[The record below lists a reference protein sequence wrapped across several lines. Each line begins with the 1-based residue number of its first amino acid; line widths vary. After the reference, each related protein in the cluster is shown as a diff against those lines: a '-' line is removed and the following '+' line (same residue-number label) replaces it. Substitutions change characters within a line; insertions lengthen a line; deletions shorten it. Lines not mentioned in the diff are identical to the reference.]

1 MDEKRI
7 TELNKLQQRLNI
19 QFEDISY
26 LQNAFLHSS
35 YVNEH
40 SCDMEDNEKLE
51 LLGDSV
57 LAFIVNEHLYKS
69 LPSQSE
75 GELSRIKSIVVS
87 EHSLAGI
94 AKDLKFGE
102 HILLGRGEQLANGGN
117 RKAILADTLEA
128 LIGAYYLDS
137 GLDKIRDFILPLM
150 IKEIDKVEKNEHL
163 KDYKTD
169 LQLSTQQKHKVCPTY
184 QTVTEEG
191 PDHQKT
197 FHVHVLVNEKV
208 VGTGSGSSKKLAQ
221 QDAAY
226 DALKS
231 MGLESS
237 CNSL

>member
-7 TELNKLQQRLNI
+7 AELNELQQRLNV
-19 QFEDISY
+19 QFKDLSF

-35 YVNEH
+35 YANEH
-40 SCDMEDNEKLE
+40 PSTIEDNEKLE

-69 LPSQSE
+69 FPHQNE

-94 AKDLKFGE
+94 AKNLALGG
-102 HILLGRGEQLANGGN
+102 HILLGRGELLADGMN
-117 RKAILADTLEA
+117 RKAILADTFEA

-137 GLDKIRDFILPLM
+137 GLERIRDFILPLM

-169 LQLSTQQKHKVCPTY
+169 LQLATQQKHKICPIY
-184 QTVTEEG
+184 QTVSEEG
-191 PDHQKT
+191 PDHRKT
-197 FHVHVLVNEKV
+197 FHVHVLIDEEI
-208 VGTGSGSSKKLAQ
+208 VGKGSGSSKKLAQ

-226 DALKS
+226 DALQN

-237 CNSL
+237 CP